1 MTGKRIVVAIDG
13 PAGAGK
19 STIARELARRLGY
32 VLVDTGALYRGVAL
46 AARAR
51 DVSWNDGPA
60 LGALARS
67 LDLRFDSAP
76 DGTPL
81 LRIDGTDC
89 AAAIRAPE
97 ISMGASHVSRHP
109 EVRQALLGIQQRLGQ
124 DGGVVLEG
132 RDIGTVVFPN
142 AQAKIF
148 LTASPE
154 IRAHRRVDDLKSRG
168 MEAEYDATL
177 RDVQARD
184 VQDQNRAVA
193 PLRPAPDS
201 VVVDSTGLGI
211 DQVIERVVQIT
222 RAAGA

>member
-1 MTGKRIVVAIDG
+1 
-13 PAGAGK
+13 
-19 STIARELARRLGY
+19 
-32 VLVDTGALYRGVAL
+32 
-46 AARAR
+46 
-51 DVSWNDGPA
+51 
-60 LGALARS
+60 
-67 LDLRFDSAP
+67 
-76 DGTPL
+76 
-81 LRIDGTDC
+81 
-89 AAAIRAPE
+89 
-97 ISMGASHVSRHP
+97 MGASHVSRHP

-184 VQDQNRAVA
+184 DQDQNRAVA